1 MINILNIKKYNNNSQ
16 IFLLDFIFATVL
28 IIVSIGTFF
37 VYYSLFDPQED
48 LFDIV
53 YRLSN
58 TMSSTQINDLN
69 NDFVRDLFINRE
81 ITNIDNTILQQTSE
95 FYERGNLTLA
105 RNLTEQITATYL
117 VDRIGYEITL
127 VDLGPTTPTPEV
139 LDSSGSFLD
148 KDESKTVARI
158 QRQIIGFQD
167 SNPYVHRYTFEV
179 WRN

>member
-1 MINILNIKKYNNNSQ
+1 MINIFNNKKYNKNSQ

-37 VYYSLFDPQED
+37 VYYSLSDPQED

-69 NDFVRDLFINRE
+69 NEFVRDLFISGE
-81 ITNIDNTILQQTSE
+81 VTNIDNTILQQISE
-95 FYERGNLTLA
+95 FYERGETDLAKNLT
-105 RNLTEQITATYL
+105 QQVVSTYL
-117 VDRIGYEITL
+117 IDRIGYEITL
-127 VDLGPTTPTPEV
+127 VELNSATPTPEV

-148 KDESKTVARI
+148 RDESKTVATI
-158 QRQIIGFQD
+158 QRQIIGFQGP
-167 SNPYVHRYTFEV
+167 NPYVHRYTFEV